1 MMVAPAFANTT
12 LAKVADKTFARVP
25 SKGEGEME
33 QIELKAEKR
42 TIIGKRVKSLRREG
56 LVPAVLYGPKT
67 KPIPIQCDERELQR
81 VLARA
86 GGTNLIAL
94 GIDDAGKP
102 KMALAREVQRDAI
115 TNELYHV
122 DFYQV
127 VMTEKVKAEVN
138 IILTGQPPA
147 VERKEFMLLQGAD
160 SVEIECLPGDLIH
173 SIEVD
178 LSSLGVDD
186 VIYVKDLQVPDNIT
200 ILTDGDE
207 LVAKVQRLRLAA
219 VEEEVEEK
227 VEVAPE
233 KVEVIAKGKVVEAEE
248 VEEPEGAEEEPE

>member
-1 MMVAPAFANTT
+1 
-12 LAKVADKTFARVP
+12 
-25 SKGEGEME
+25 ME
-33 QIELKAEKR
+33 QFELKAEKR
-42 TIIGKRVKSLRREG
+42 TIVGKRVKALRREG

-67 KPIPIQCDERELQR
+67 EPTPIQFDGWELQR

-86 GGTNLIAL
+86 GGTNLISL
-94 GIDDAGKP
+94 RIGDAGKP

-115 TNELYHV
+115 SNELYHV

-127 VMTEKVKAEVN
+127 VMTETVAAEVN
-138 IILTGQPPA
+138 IVLVGEPPA
-147 VERKEFMLLQGAD
+147 VQQKEFMLLQGTD

-178 LSSLGVDD
+178 LSGLEIDD

-207 LVAKVQRLRLAA
+207 LVAKIQHLYIPEEE
-219 VEEEVEEK
+219 EEEVEEW

-233 KVEVIAKGKVVEAEE
+233 EVEVIAKGKE
-248 VEEPEGAEEEPE
+248 VEEAKGEARPAGETE

>member
-1 MMVAPAFANTT
+1 
-12 LAKVADKTFARVP
+12 
-25 SKGEGEME
+25 ME

-56 LVPAVLYGPKT
+56 IIPALLYGPRT
-67 KPIPIQCDERELQR
+67 EPIPIQCDEWELQR

-86 GGTNLIAL
+86 GGTNMIAL
-94 GIDDAGKP
+94 RIGDAGKP
-102 KMALAREVQRDAI
+102 RMALVSEVQRDVI
-115 TNELYHV
+115 TGEPYHV

-138 IILTGQPPA
+138 LVLTGRSPA
-147 VERKEFMLLQGAD
+147 VQQGETMLLQGTD

-178 LSSLGVDD
+178 LSHLEIEDA
-186 VIYVKDLQVPDNIT
+186 IYVKDLQVPDSVT

-207 LVAKVQRLRLAA
+207 LVAKVQYLRAP
-219 VEEEVEEK
+219 EEEVEE

-233 KVEVIAKGKVVEAEE
+233 EIEVIAKGKEE
-248 VEEPEGAEEEPE
+248 VEEEAVGETE

>member
-1 MMVAPAFANTT
+1 
-12 LAKVADKTFARVP
+12 
-25 SKGEGEME
+25 ME

-42 TIIGKRVKSLRREG
+42 TIIGKRVKALRREG
-56 LVPAVLYGPKT
+56 IIPALLYGPKT
-67 KPIPIQCDERELQR
+67 EPVPIQCDERELQH
-81 VLARA
+81 VLAWA

-94 GIDDAGKP
+94 RIGDAGKP
-102 KMALAREVQRDAI
+102 KMTLVSEVQRDSL
-115 TNELYHV
+115 TNDVYHV

-138 IILTGQPPA
+138 LILIGEPLA
-147 VERKEFMLLQGAD
+147 VQQKEFMLLQGAD

-178 LSSLGVDD
+178 LSPLVGVDD
-186 VIYVKDLQVPDNIT
+186 AIYVKDLQVPENIT

-207 LVAKVQRLRLAA
+207 LVAKIQYLYIPE
-219 VEEEVEEK
+219 EEEVEVEEW

-233 KVEVIAKGKVVEAEE
+233 EVEVIAKGKE
-248 VEEPEGAEEEPE
+248 VEEAEGEARPAGETG